1 MNSIVR
7 EVNPYLSGSYAPT
20 DTESEVDLQVVSGA
34 IPADLAGVYVRNGP
48 NPHRAAEGR
57 HHWFDGDGMLHSVEV
72 VNGRATYRNRWVQTA
87 GLQLE
92 RNSGEAQWQG
102 IREPVRKMTLG
113 RPYKDTANTD
123 VKFHNG
129 ALLALWYQCGE
140 PYRLDPHTLETLGVD
155 DFAGKRTT
163 AVSAHVKVDGRTGGR
178 RFFEYSVR
186 PPYMHYGVVSA
197 TGEQLSLIPIELPG
211 PRLPHDMAITE
222 HYSILMDLP
231 VCVDTEAL
239 QRGRWRSVYRPELGS
254 RFAVIPRHGKAEDV
268 RWFKAEPCYI
278 YHVVN
283 SWEEGDEVI
292 MVAHKVAKPVANSD
306 ESTASE
312 FERMLQNLQMNAE
325 LWEWRFNLQ
334 TGETAERCLDTVN
347 AEFPTTNPRD
357 QGYPTRY
364 GYAVTIGPLPTLRF
378 DGIRKYDFASGEH
391 QEVRFGPGIYG
402 SESPFAPSTV
412 ATAED
417 QGYLLSFVQDELN
430 ERSELWIYDARNLQA
445 GPCTR
450 LAIPQRVPL
459 GFHACWVEGK
469 DLKAK
474 APA

>member
-57 HHWFDGDGMLHSVEV
+57 HHWFDGDGMLHSVEFA
-72 VNGRATYRNRWVQTA
+72 NGRATYRNRWVQTA

-163 AVSAHVKVDGRTGGR
+163 AVSAHVKVDGRTGEML
-178 RFFEYSVR
+178 FFEYSVR

-268 RWFKAEPCYI
+268 RWFKAEPC
-278 YHVVN
+278 
-283 SWEEGDEVI
+283 
-292 MVAHKVAKPVANSD
+292 
-306 ESTASE
+306 
-312 FERMLQNLQMNAE
+312 
-325 LWEWRFNLQ
+325 
-334 TGETAERCLDTVN
+334 
-347 AEFPTTNPRD
+347 
-357 QGYPTRY
+357 
-364 GYAVTIGPLPTLRF
+364 
-378 DGIRKYDFASGEH
+378 
-391 QEVRFGPGIYG
+391 
-402 SESPFAPSTV
+402 
-412 ATAED
+412 
-417 QGYLLSFVQDELN
+417 
-430 ERSELWIYDARNLQA
+430 
-445 GPCTR
+445 
-450 LAIPQRVPL
+450 
-459 GFHACWVEGK
+459 
-469 DLKAK
+469 
-474 APA
+474 

>member
-1 MNSIVR
+1 MNSIAP
-7 EVNPYLSGSYAPT
+7 EANPYLLGSYAPI
-20 DTESEVDLQVVSGA
+20 TEEIEAPLEVLAGA

-48 NPHRAAEGR
+48 NPQRATEGR
-57 HHWFDGDGMLHSVEV
+57 HHWFDGDGMLHAVEIA
-72 VNGRATYRNRWVQTA
+72 NGHAIYRNRWIETA

-92 RNSGEAQWQG
+92 RSTGEAQWQG
-102 IREPVRKMTLG
+102 IREPVRKLTLG

-140 PYRLDPHTLETLGVD
+140 PYRVDPVSLQTLGVD

-163 AVSAHVKVDGRTGGR
+163 AVSAHVKVDARTGEMM
-178 RFFEYSVR
+178 FFEYSVR
-186 PPYMHYGVVSA
+186 PPYLHYGVVSA
-197 TGEQLSLIPIELPG
+197 AGEQLSLIPVELPG

-254 RFAVIPRHGKAEDV
+254 RFAIIPRHGTAADV
-268 RWFKAEPCYI
+268 RWFSAAPCYI

-283 SWEEGDEVI
+283 SWEEGDEVV
-292 MVAHKVAKPVANSD
+292 MLAHKVTSPVANSED
-306 ESTASE
+306 STASE

-334 TGETAERCLDTVN
+334 TGQTSERCLDQVN
-347 AEFPTTNPRD
+347 AEFPSINPRD

-364 GYAVTIGPLPTLRF
+364 GYAVTIGPRPTLRF
-378 DGIRKYDFASGEH
+378 DGIRKYDLATGKH
-391 QEVRFGPGIYG
+391 QQVRFGQGIYG
-402 SESPFAPSTV
+402 SESPFAPGTQ
-412 ATAED
+412 AQNED
-417 QGYLLSFVQDELN
+417 DGYLLSFVQDEVN
-430 ERSELWIYDARNLQA
+430 NRSELWIYDARDLQA

-459 GFHACWVEGK
+459 GFHACWVEGR
-469 DLKAK
+469 DLKPQGSA
-474 APA
+474 

>member
-1 MNSIVR
+1 MNASIQ
-7 EVNPYLSGSYAPT
+7 EANPYLQGSYAPT
-20 DTESEVDLQVVSGA
+20 DQQIEVTLRVLAGS
-34 IPADLAGVYVRNGP
+34 IPEDLAGVFVRNGP
-48 NPHRAAEGR
+48 NPQRSAEGR
-57 HHWFDGDGMLHSVEV
+57 HHWFDGDGMLHAVEFT
-72 VNGRATYRNRWVQTA
+72 NGQATYRNRWIETA

-92 RNSGEAQWQG
+92 RSTGEAHWQG
-102 IREPVRKMTLG
+102 IREPVRKLTLG

-140 PYRLDPHTLETLGVD
+140 PYRVDPVSLQTLGVD
-155 DFAGKRTT
+155 DFAGKRST
-163 AVSAHVKVDGRTGGR
+163 AVSAHVKVDARTGEMM
-178 RFFEYSVR
+178 FFEYSVR

-197 TGEQLSLIPIELPG
+197 AGDQLSLVPVELPG

-254 RFAVIPRHGKAEDV
+254 RFAIIPRHGQAENI
-268 RWFKAEPCYI
+268 RWFLAEPCYI

-283 SWEEGDEVI
+283 SWEEGDEVV
-292 MVAHKVAKPVANSD
+292 MVAHKVARPVANSEAD
-306 ESTASE
+306 SATE
-312 FERMLQNLQMNAE
+312 FERMLQNLQMSAE
-325 LWEWRFNLQ
+325 LWEWRFNLLS
-334 TGETAERCLDTVN
+334 GETTERCLDRVN
-347 AEFPTTNPRD
+347 AEFPSTNPRY

-378 DGIRKYDFASGEH
+378 DGIRKYDFASGNH
-391 QEVRFGPGIYG
+391 QEVRFGEGIYG
-402 SESPFAPSTV
+402 SESPFAPSTS
-412 ATAED
+412 AMQED
-417 QGYLLSFVQDELN
+417 DGYLVSFIQN
-430 ERSELWIYDARNLQA
+430 ENHNRSELWIYDARNLQA

-450 LAIPQRVPL
+450 LEIPQRVPL

-469 DLKAK
+469 DVK
-474 APA
+474 PA